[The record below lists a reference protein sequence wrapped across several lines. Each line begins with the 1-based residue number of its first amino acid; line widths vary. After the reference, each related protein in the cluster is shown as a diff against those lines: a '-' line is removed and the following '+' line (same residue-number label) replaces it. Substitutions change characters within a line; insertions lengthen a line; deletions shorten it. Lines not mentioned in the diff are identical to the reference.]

1 MVLDKSV
8 LPSGHVVSHDGY
20 MSQGDN
26 SYPPNIDA
34 NLVIEGIAPNS
45 TVEIEIISLDLYIH
59 PRKLCSDYLEI
70 VGVSRKPMGQQL
82 EKICPRNSG
91 KDNIGSEI
99 VYTLAE
105 NIVFRFVSDAYNDRH
120 GGFMLR
126 YNVIDFDPDY
136 VGNTAKSTTTP
147 ALKADNSTLTI
158 GNNTV
163 ESSTVSTEN
172 STARN
177 NNSTVLSGTE
187 ENSVPSVQLQ
197 SPASNNHVEI
207 GG

>member
-1 MVLDKSV
+1 M

-34 NLVIEGIAPNS
+34 NLVVEGIAPNS

-147 ALKADNSTLTI
+147 ALKADNSTLAI
-158 GNNTV
+158 GNITV
-163 ESSTVSTEN
+163 ESSTISRSEEHTSELQSHVRISYAVFCLKKKKKN
-172 STARN
+172 KNTARAY
-177 NNSTVLSGTE
+177 SCTTDT
-187 ENSVPSVQLQ
+187 Q
-197 SPASNNHVEI
+197 
-207 GG
+207 